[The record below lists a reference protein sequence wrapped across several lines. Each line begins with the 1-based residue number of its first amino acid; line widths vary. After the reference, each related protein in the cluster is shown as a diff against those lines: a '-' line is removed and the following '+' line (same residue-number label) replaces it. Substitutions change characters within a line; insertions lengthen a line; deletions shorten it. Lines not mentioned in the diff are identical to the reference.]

1 MYTASQEDLT
11 AQIAQSNEITVIS
24 KVEIK
29 NEIHTETQRDKI
41 QVKLEKEKLAND
53 TKEDLKIPEKKRR
66 RSSKKQSDNIAEGK
80 KFK

>member
-29 NEIHTETQRDKI
+29 HEIHTETQRDKI
-41 QVKLEKEKLAND
+41 KVELEKEKLAND

-66 RSSKKQSDNIAEGK
+66 RSSKKQSDTIAEGK
-80 KFK
+80 KLK